1 MNRLPGR
8 KTSSEPQ
15 AATQVAGR
23 AGKGAQKSV
32 TASASAPAPAK
43 PRPQ

>member
-1 MNRLPGR
+1 MNRLPRR

-32 TASASAPAPAK
+32 TASASAPAK